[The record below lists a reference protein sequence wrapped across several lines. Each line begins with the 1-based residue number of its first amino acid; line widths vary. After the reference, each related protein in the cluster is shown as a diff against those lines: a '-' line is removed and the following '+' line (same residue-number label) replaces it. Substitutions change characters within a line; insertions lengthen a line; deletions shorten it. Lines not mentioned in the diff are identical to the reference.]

1 MFLQF
6 ALKQNVTKLRKDLDL
21 LCSLSFPYIMAPL
34 GIQFSPPVLA
44 MELSPHGS
52 LRHYLDEGK
61 TLRQSDIHQVALQVA
76 ETYIL
81 LY

>member
-1 MFLQF
+1 
-6 ALKQNVTKLRKDLDL
+6 
-21 LCSLSFPYIMAPL
+21 MAPL

-61 TLRQSDIHQVALQVA
+61 TLHQSDTHQVALQVA
-76 ETYIL
+76 ETYVL